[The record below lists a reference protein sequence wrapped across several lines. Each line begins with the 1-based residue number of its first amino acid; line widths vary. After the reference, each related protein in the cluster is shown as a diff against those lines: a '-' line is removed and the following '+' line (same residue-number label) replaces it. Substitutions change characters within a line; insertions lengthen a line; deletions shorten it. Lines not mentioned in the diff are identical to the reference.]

1 MNARFFCRIGML
13 ALIASVL
20 CTSVY
25 ALTDAPPPIKNA
37 TPSAPG
43 KFTLQR
49 GISDNDFRVSN
60 ELEATY
66 NMAREL
72 IAQGDQIKGFT
83 LLQDSADAGHY
94 IAMHD
99 LGLLFRQA
107 NTKETFAAAA
117 IWYRRAAEWRGIGFS
132 GSQNNL
138 GDMYETGEGLPKSP
152 GDAIYWYTRSALQG
166 EPTAYLSLGSCFANG
181 VGVGKDVV
189 EAYFWLTLAARDLG
203 AGKNKNAAINRL
215 NALEKTMTPDQLAE
229 AKDKAD
235 TFKPYYQTYM
245 KMGDPLE
252 RSHQE
257 TPVGVSK

>member
-1 MNARFFCRIGML
+1 MIVKLVYRIKMV
-13 ALIASVL
+13 ALIASML
-20 CTSVY
+20 CTSAY

-37 TPSAPG
+37 TSSASG
-43 KFTLQR
+43 EFTLQR
-49 GISDNDFRVSN
+49 GMSDHDFRVSS
-60 ELEATY
+60 ELEAAY
-66 NMAREL
+66 NMAREY
-72 IAQGDQIKGFT
+72 IAQGDQIKGLT
-83 LLQDSADAGHY
+83 LLQDSADAGHFL
-94 IAMHD
+94 AMHD

-107 NTKETFAAAA
+107 NTKETLEAAAV
-117 IWYRRAAEWRGIGFS
+117 WYRRAAEWRGIGFS

-138 GDMYETGEGLPKSP
+138 GDMYETGEGLSKSP

-203 AGKNKNAAINRL
+203 AGKNKNTAIKQR
-215 NALEKTMTPDQLAE
+215 NALEKTMTPTQIAE

-252 RSHQE
+252 RGDPE
-257 TPVGVSK
+257 APAGDLK